1 MGLIVVFLLSL
12 FVAGCSPLSKR
23 IGTVLVRTDA
33 NGKMASVSMR
43 DSTGNP
49 KADARYMQYARTT
62 FPSRMPN
69 AKPNTGYTYPVH
81 GDPSVTSGN
90 VIAWRQLGR

>member
-1 MGLIVVFLLSL
+1 MRLVMVFLLGLLVTS
-12 FVAGCSPLSKR
+12 CTPLSKR

-33 NGKMASVSMR
+33 NGKMATVSMK

-49 KADARYMQYARTT
+49 KADARYMQFARTT

-69 AKPNTGYTYPVH
+69 ARPNTGYTYPVH
-81 GDPSVTSGN
+81 GDPKITSGN
-90 VIAWRQLGR
+90 ITAWRR

>member
-1 MGLIVVFLLSL
+1 MT
-12 FVAGCSPLSKR
+12 KR

-49 KADARYMQYARTT
+49 KADARYMQYARTI
-62 FPSRMPN
+62 FPALMPD
-69 AKPNTGYTYPVH
+69 AKPNKGYTYQVF
-81 GDPSVTSGN
+81 GDSTATSGDIMVSQPRRN
-90 VIAWRQLGR
+90 